1 MDIPYRIMEQQNNFS
16 EDNNFNLPSLLS
28 DDTLSLSEI
37 SEKVL
42 YMKKKQ
48 EIERKYK
55 EKIKT
60 RKDGRQLNA
69 NSFNRWLKRYC
80 EECGVPVRSSHK
92 IRFCTA
98 SILYS
103 NGLDLPTLQ
112 RLLGHSTAAMSMHYL
127 RRVTPTT
134 DTAAIMTSALS

>member
-1 MDIPYRIMEQQNNFS
+1 MDIPYSIMEQQNNFS

-103 NGLDLPTLQ
+103 NGMDLPTLQ
-112 RLLGHSTAAMSMHYL
+112 RLLGHSTAAMSMH
-127 RRVTPTT
+127 
-134 DTAAIMTSALS
+134 

>member
-1 MDIPYRIMEQQNNFS
+1 MEQQNNFS

-55 EKIKT
+55 ERIKT
-60 RKDGRQLNA
+60 RKDGRQYYIYI
-69 NSFNRWLKRYC
+69 NRKQYTSTSYEGLLT
-80 EECGVPVRSSHK
+80 V
-92 IRFCTA
+92 
-98 SILYS
+98 LYE
-103 NGLDLPTLQ
+103 L
-112 RLLGHSTAAMSMHYL
+112 
-127 RRVTPTT
+127 
-134 DTAAIMTSALS
+134 

>member
-1 MDIPYRIMEQQNNFS
+1 MDIPYSIMEQQNNFS
-16 EDNNFNLPSLLS
+16 EDSNFNLPSLLS

-60 RKDGRQLNA
+60 RKDGRQYYIYINRKQYTST
-69 NSFNRWLKRYC
+69 SFDEGRQTVKRQLFQ
-80 EECGVPVRSSHK
+80 PV
-92 IRFCTA
+92 A
-98 SILYS
+98 E
-103 NGLDLPTLQ
+103 TL
-112 RLLGHSTAAMSMHYL
+112 L
-127 RRVTPTT
+127 
-134 DTAAIMTSALS
+134 

>member
-1 MDIPYRIMEQQNNFS
+1 MEQQNNFS

-92 IRFCTA
+92 IRFYTA

-103 NGLDLPTLQ
+103 NGMDLPTLQ
-112 RLLGHSTAAMSMHYL
+112 RLLGHSTAAMSMH
-127 RRVTPTT
+127 
-134 DTAAIMTSALS
+134 

>member
-1 MDIPYRIMEQQNNFS
+1 MDIPYSTMEQQNNFS

-80 EECGVPVRSSHK
+80 EECGVPVRS
-92 IRFCTA
+92 
-98 SILYS
+98 
-103 NGLDLPTLQ
+103 
-112 RLLGHSTAAMSMHYL
+112 
-127 RRVTPTT
+127 RV
-134 DTAAIMTSALS
+134 

>member
-1 MDIPYRIMEQQNNFS
+1 MDIPYRIMEQQNNFC

-60 RKDGRQLNA
+60 RKDGRQYYIYI
-69 NSFNRWLKRYC
+69 NRKQYTSTSYEGLLVVLYELEYGRATSSLADLYPEWMICIPLQYSLIFSLWLVS
-80 EECGVPVRSSHK
+80 EN
-92 IRFCTA
+92 FCPCVGAT
-98 SILYS
+98 
-103 NGLDLPTLQ
+103 
-112 RLLGHSTAAMSMHYL
+112 
-127 RRVTPTT
+127 
-134 DTAAIMTSALS
+134 